1 MALAEQGES
10 FFKGSRAWITVPVVS
25 LGMVGLALGLS
36 VAGIAGWESAADL
49 GRAGCVLGSILL
61 AVIAYLKPRKDI
73 VALLTPLY
81 ALIIFFLDPDLGKTV
96 LMQILY
102 AISLTILAVRLERR
116 FSQVT
121 TPVARSPEDFGDLDD
136 FDEE

>member
-1 MALAEQGES
+1 MALAEQGVS
-10 FFKGSRAWITVPVVS
+10 FFKSSRAWISVPVVS
-25 LGMVGLALGLS
+25 LGMVGLALGLT
-36 VAGIAGWESAADL
+36 VAGIAGWESAADI

-61 AVIAYLKPRKDI
+61 AAIAYVKPRKDI

-96 LMQILY
+96 MMQILY
-102 AISLTILAVRLERR
+102 AISITILAVRLERR

-121 TPVARSPEDFGDLDD
+121 TPVEKSSADFEDLDD